1 MWPTCRRPVFCEVEE
16 SQSHLAAIS
25 FIQPAAALAD
35 SSPPPVLLLSRLLP
49 VVRPHTA
56 PPFLLPSHRSPLTLG
71 VGEEAE
77 PLPAAGPQHLLFDHA
92 EEALNLHPCVCA
104 ETTRAYVAALG
115 DLEYVH

>member
-1 MWPTCRRPVFCEVEE
+1 MWTTCRRPVFCEVEE

-35 SSPPPVLLLSRLLP
+35 SSSPPVLLLSRLLP
-49 VVRPHTA
+49 IVRPHTA

-92 EEALNLHPCVCA
+92 EEALDLHPCVCA
-104 ETTRAYVAALG
+104 EMTRAYVAALG